1 MPKIFSEGGYSN
13 ISETTGNR
21 QMELGYDIFRV
32 GCGEHSPI
40 FIFFYPTRKVS
51 NPRLHLTVSC
61 RFQNSFG
68 IEFSFLPC
76 SNSRTPLAW
85 VHETPVG
92 EDILFCGRNTYVQTQ
107 PYVGIGSREL
117 RLHVLGWHEQGDGP
131 LWHGPWACMRPRKFG
146 GAEWNC
152 SVEVSMCSTYVYDM
166 LCLISPTPSAHK
178 NEEII
183 DDIKM

>member
-76 SNSRTPLAW
+76 SNSRTPLAR

-92 EDILFCGRNTYVQTQ
+92 EDILFCGRNKMSAFRAKNPTHKVVWHAGRARSSGHYLTEKLPAVSPKYEYLSDHLT
-107 PYVGIGSREL
+107 EL
-117 RLHVLGWHEQGDGP
+117 STRLKLAQ
-131 LWHGPWACMRPRKFG
+131 RPTSLT
-146 GAEWNC
+146 A
-152 SVEVSMCSTYVYDM
+152 
-166 LCLISPTPSAHK
+166 PTNLTMVILMA
-178 NEEII
+178 
-183 DDIKM
+183 